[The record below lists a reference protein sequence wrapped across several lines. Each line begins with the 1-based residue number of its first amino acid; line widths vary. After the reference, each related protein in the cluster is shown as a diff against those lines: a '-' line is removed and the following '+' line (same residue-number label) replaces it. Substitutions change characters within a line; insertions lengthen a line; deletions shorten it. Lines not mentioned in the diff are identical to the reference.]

1 MSIEHSF
8 HRLKVTEVRR
18 ETPEAV
24 SICFAPPA
32 ELADA
37 YLFRPGQYLT
47 LRRMFGSEDLRRN
60 YSVCTSPLDGKLCVT
75 VKQIEGGVFSTWAN
89 TQLRCGDDLDVM
101 TPQGRFTWDFA
112 PGSARRYLAVA
123 GGSGITP
130 ILSLLR
136 AGLALES
143 GSTFT
148 LFYGNRVSSSI
159 IFLEALA
166 GLKDRYMNRLQLF
179 HFLEDEEDE
188 VELFNGR
195 LDYARLADALD
206 LLVDSPSALD
216 VAFICGPSPM
226 MTAAETALK
235 TRGLPND
242 RILLERFT
250 TEALSSARQAETAD
264 LARKAAGAHITVI
277 LDGRRARVDYD
288 PVRGSV
294 LENLRAA
301 GLAAPYAC
309 KGGVCAT
316 CRAKVVEGEVEMKVN
331 YALTDK
337 EVAEGYILSC
347 QAIPITNNLV
357 LNYDV

>member
-1 MSIEHSF
+1 MSIELSF
-8 HRLKVTEVRR
+8 HRLRVTEVRR
-18 ETPEAV
+18 ETPDAV
-24 SICFAPPA
+24 SICFEPPP
-32 ELADA
+32 ELADT

-47 LRRMFGSEDLRRN
+47 LRRMFGTEDVRRN
-60 YSVCTSPLDGKLCVT
+60 YSVCTSPVDGKLCVT
-75 VKQIEGGVFSTWAN
+75 VKRIDGGVFSSWAN

-101 TPQGRFTWDFA
+101 APQGRFTWDFV
-112 PGSARRYLAVA
+112 PGGARRYLAVA

-136 AGLALES
+136 TGLELEV
-143 GSTFT
+143 GSAFT
-148 LFYGNRVSSSI
+148 LFYGNRASGDI

-166 GLKDRYMNRLQLF
+166 ALKDRYMSRLQLF

-195 LDYARLADALD
+195 LDEARLSDAID
-206 LLVDSPSALD
+206 RFVEPSNLEA
-216 VAFICGPSPM
+216 AFICGPGPM
-226 MTAAETALK
+226 MTAADTALRK
-235 TRGLPND
+235 RGMPQS

-288 PVRGSV
+288 PARGSV
-294 LENLRAA
+294 LDNLRAA
-301 GLAAPYAC
+301 GLPAPYAC

-316 CRAKVVEGEVEMKVN
+316 CRAKVIEGEVEMTVN
-331 YALTDK
+331 YALTDR
-337 EVAEGYILSC
+337 EVAEGYVLSC
-347 QAIPITNNLV
+347 QAIPLTDNIV
-357 LNYDV
+357 LNYDL